1 MYLFQRTV
9 QEEEAVTTIIL
20 QRHQNRF
27 DVLGDQYGQ
36 LIATKEAQAFIRA
49 GGCRP
54 AKPDDSYEDDAYRSA
69 RRRS

>member
-1 MYLFQRTV
+1 M
-9 QEEEAVTTIIL
+9 TTIVL

-36 LIATKEAQAFIRA
+36 LIATFRTGKEAQAFIRA

-54 AKPDDSYEDDAYRSA
+54 AKPDDSYEDEPFQKHDAYRSA
-69 RRRS
+69 WRRS